1 MSTMNLALKAP
12 PLALREQAP
21 GPARATPTAASP
33 ATGATPQADAAPA
46 ALELRNVCKSY
57 GSGSARTEVLDQ
69 LNLRIEPGE
78 FVAIVGF
85 SGSGKTT
92 LVSLLAGLAQADSGQ
107 VLKDGQPITAPG
119 PDRGVVFQSYSLMPW
134 LTVREN
140 IALAVDRVF
149 ASDSRTQ
156 RNERVSRYIS
166 MVGLTPAADK
176 KPAQLSGGMR
186 QRVSVARAL
195 ATNPDVLLMDE
206 PLSALDA
213 LTRANLQ
220 DEIVRIW
227 SEERKTVLLIT
238 NDVDEALM
246 MADRIIPLETGPR
259 AKLGPSFKVD
269 IDRPRDRRAMN
280 HDVRFQALR
289 AQITQHLLG
298 LAHQRDT
305 DQGTQIIA
313 LPQLTPREVAPQ
325 RLPTAA
331 SLFRMRHAA
340 QAEAIENDLVAAAR
354 AAAPTLL
361 SPTPADAAA
370 NEHISDGRF
379 VEFSQVVKVYPG
391 ANGPQTVVDGF
402 DMKIRRGEFISVIGH
417 SGCGKSTVLS
427 MIAGLTD
434 ISEGVIVLD
443 GREVANAGPDRGL
456 VFQAPSLVPWLT
468 AFENVMLG
476 VARVFPHA
484 TQAERNNTVAY
495 YLGRVGLGNAM
506 DKRAAD
512 LSNGMKQRVGIARAF
527 ALNPKLLLLDEPFGM
542 LDSLTRWDLQEV
554 LMETWARSQ
563 VTAIMVTHDVDEA
576 ILLADRVVMMSNG
589 PRAKIGRIMDVPLP
603 RPRTREALL
612 SHPRYYELREEL
624 IGFLE
629 DCGKQH

>member
-1 MSTMNLALKAP
+1 MNLALKSPVDLGASSAVA
-12 PLALREQAP
+12 ALQP
-21 GPARATPTAASP
+21 KSGPTLSVL
-33 ATGATPQADAAPA
+33 PQAA
-46 ALELRNVCKSY
+46 ALELRDVSKGY
-57 GSGSARTEVLDQ
+57 GSGASRSEVLSG

-92 LVSLLAGLAQADSGQ
+92 LINLLAGLTRCDSGE
-107 VLKDGQPITAPG
+107 VLKDGRPITEPG

-149 ASDSRTQ
+149 ARDSAAQ
-156 RNERVSRYIS
+156 REQRVMRYIG

-195 ATNPDVLLMDE
+195 ATDPDVLLLDE

-220 DEIVRIW
+220 EEIVRIW
-227 SEERKTVLLIT
+227 GDGPDRKTVLLIT

-259 AKLGPSFKVD
+259 AKLGPSFLVD
-269 IDRPRDRRAMN
+269 IARPRDAREMN
-280 HDVRFQALR
+280 HEPRFQALR
-289 AQITQHLLG
+289 AEITQHLIG
-298 LAHQRDT
+298 LAQRRTADAGAVVIPLPALVPT
-305 DQGTQIIA
+305 DVSQSTR
-313 LPQLTPREVAPQ
+313 PTVAT
-325 RLPTAA
+325 RFKL
-331 SLFRMRHAA
+331 RHAEL
-340 QAEAIENDLVAAAR
+340 AERIESESHMAL
-354 AAAPTLL
+354 AAPGDDHT
-361 SPTPADAAA
+361 SPRVGD
-370 NEHISDGRF
+370 HRYVD
-379 VEFSQVVKVYPG
+379 FSNVIKTYPG
-391 ANGPQTVVDGF
+391 LNGKPPVTVVDGF
-402 DMKIRRGEFISVIGH
+402 ELSMKRGEFVSIIGH

-427 MIAGLTD
+427 MVAGLTD
-434 ISEGVIVLD
+434 ISDGIIVLD
-443 GREVANAGPDRGL
+443 GREVDDAGPDRGL
-456 VFQAPSLVPWLT
+456 VFQSPSLVPWLS
-468 AFENVMLG
+468 AYDNVMLG
-476 VARVFPHA
+476 VARVFP
-484 TQAERNNTVAY
+484 QASKADRHNTVAY
-495 YLGRVGLGNAM
+495 YLGRVGLGAAM
-506 DKRAAD
+506 HKKAAE

-542 LDSLTRWDLQEV
+542 LDSLTRWELQEV
-554 LMETWARSQ
+554 LMEVWARSQ
-563 VTAIMVTHDVDEA
+563 VTAVMVTHDVDEA

-589 PRAKIGRIMDVPLP
+589 PRAKIGKVMKVPLP
-603 RPRTREALL
+603 RPRTRASLL
-612 SHPRYYELREEL
+612 KHPRYYELREEL